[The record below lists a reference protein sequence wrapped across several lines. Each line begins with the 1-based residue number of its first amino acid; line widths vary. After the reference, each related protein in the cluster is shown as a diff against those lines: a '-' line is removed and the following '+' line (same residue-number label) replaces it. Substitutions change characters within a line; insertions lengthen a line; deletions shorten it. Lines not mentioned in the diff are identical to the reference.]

1 MNPAKIR
8 FIFGIKGIFSLREE
22 YLNRSIS
29 DKHLSFKSWFKL
41 YQLYEKQNTNQI
53 QKKIDHLKT
62 FKYKSKSKPVLKERN
77 PELMK
82 ISTQRLLNLFKHRY
96 RGTYY
101 EEEIEDYYGGD
112 KNIWIGTTNQMYF
125 KPSEVRNELN
135 HREHI
140 K

>member
-41 YQLYEKQNTNQI
+41 YQLYEQQNSDKVS
-53 QKKIDHLKT
+53 KKYYDDKIKDGKKFLI
-62 FKYKSKSKPVLKERN
+62 KSKPILTKRN

-96 RGTYY
+96 RGRYDSVD
-101 EEEIEDYYGGD
+101 DYYGD
-112 KNIWIGTTNQMYF
+112 IWIGTTNQRTF